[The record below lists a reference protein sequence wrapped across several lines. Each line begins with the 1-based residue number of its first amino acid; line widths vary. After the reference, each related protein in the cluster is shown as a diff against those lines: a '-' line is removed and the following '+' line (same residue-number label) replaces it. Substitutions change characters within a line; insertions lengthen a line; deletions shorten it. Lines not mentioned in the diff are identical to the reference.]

1 MSQSSFSFAVS
12 STEARFTNALLVRD
26 VDGQYRVA
34 SADEVLSQA
43 WGVLAERVKPGVTLS
58 SPQDVKDYLRLAIG
72 MLEHEVFCVVFLD
85 AQHRVIELQQMFRGT
100 VTQTSVYP
108 REVVKASL
116 ALNAAAVIL
125 AHNHPSGAAEP
136 SPCRRVPDA
145 DAEDRAATGRRARA
159 RSPGG
164 HRERSGQ
171 FRGMWTPLIWEV
183 REPRWLL
190 QALRRR

>member
-12 STEARFTNALLVRD
+12 STEAQSTNALLVRD

-72 MLEHEVFCVVFLD
+72 MLKHEVFCVVFLD
-85 AQHRVIELQQMFRGT
+85 AQHRVIELQQVFRGT

-116 ALNAAAVIL
+116 ALNAAAFIL
-125 AHNHPSGAAEP
+125 AHS
-136 SPCRRVPDA
+136 V
-145 DAEDRAATGRRARA
+145 ARHRMCLMCPESLCA
-159 RSPGG
+159 RGLCAHG
-164 HRERSGQ
+164 WMGQ
-171 FRGMWTPLIWEV
+171 
-183 REPRWLL
+183 
-190 QALRRR
+190 LRRRRGT

>member
-1 MSQSSFSFAVS
+1 MLQSSFSFAVAQS
-12 STEARFTNALLVRD
+12 SNALLVRD

-85 AQHRVIELQQMFRGT
+85 AQHRVIELRQMFRGT

-108 REVVKASL
+108 REVVKE
-116 ALNAAAVIL
+116 ALQLNSSAVIL
-125 AHNHPSGAAEP
+125 AHNHPSGVAEP
-136 SPCRRVPDA
+136 SRADEHLTQTLKSALLMFDVRVLDHLIVTA
-145 DAEDRAATGRRARA
+145 ASVLSMAE
-159 RSPGG
+159 
-164 HRERSGQ
+164 
-171 FRGMWTPLIWEV
+171 RGLI
-183 REPRWLL
+183 
-190 QALRRR
+190 

>member
-34 SADEVLSQA
+34 SAEEVLSRA

-85 AQHRVIELQQMFRGT
+85 AQHRVIELQQMFVPGH
-100 VTQTSVYP
+100 SDADLGLSP
-108 REVVKASL
+108 RSRQGEAGAERSGRHPG
-116 ALNAAAVIL
+116 A
-125 AHNHPSGAAEP
+125 HPSVGGSGAE
-136 SPCRRVPDA
+136 PCRRVPDA
-145 DAEDRAATGRRARA
+145 DAEDRAAVGRRACA

-164 HRERSGQ
+164 HGERRGQ
-171 FRGMWTPLIWEV
+171 FR
-183 REPRWLL
+183 
-190 QALRRR
+190 

>member
-1 MSQSSFSFAVS
+1 MSQSSFSFSVS

-43 WGVLAERVKPGVTLS
+43 WGVLADRVKPGVTLS

-125 AHNHPSGAAEP
+125 AHSVARHRMRLMFPESL
-136 SPCRRVPDA
+136 C
-145 DAEDRAATGRRARA
+145 ARA
-159 RSPGG
+159 LSAHGWM
-164 HRERSGQ
+164 GQ
-171 FRGMWTPLIWEV
+171 
-183 REPRWLL
+183 
-190 QALRRR
+190 LRRRRGT

>member
-1 MSQSSFSFAVS
+1 MRDSVSGNPARSRPEFLLSQSSFSFAVS

-125 AHNHPSGAAEP
+125 AHS
-136 SPCRRVPDA
+136 V
-145 DAEDRAATGRRARA
+145 AR
-159 RSPGG
+159 
-164 HRERSGQ
+164 HRMRLMCPVS
-171 FRGMWTPLIWEV
+171 LCAV
-183 REPRWLL
+183 
-190 QALRRR
+190 LRRRLRILPS